1 MKLPLLLPL
10 LLGAISARH
19 LGYNAPPSE
28 SLDIQA
34 SIIQNSDCSG
44 EHKGELA
51 LHGEEI
57 PSGEEEAEDSGCH
70 ETLEDKDDLDSDP
83 ATSGDFEGPKGEDT
97 VQLQGTSGH
106 KTFHIV
112 LVNTPET
119 FAEATDKCKRWYKG
133 NLVSIHDLSTNYH
146 LRYLASGDKQSHIW
160 IGATVTKSY
169 QWTQYAWTD
178 GSIWNFSL
186 WAPGQ
191 PANGE
196 GNCVSMCTQGGLW
209 MRANC
214 TIKLPFICSA

>member
-19 LGYNAPPSE
+19 LGYNAPPPE
-28 SLDIQA
+28 SLDTQA
-34 SIIQNSDCSG
+34 DNRKNSDCSG
-44 EHKGELA
+44 EQKGQLA
-51 LHGEEI
+51 LYREKI
-57 PSGEEEAEDSGCH
+57 PSVEEEAEDSGCQ
-70 ETLEDKDDLDSDP
+70 ETFEDKDDLDSDP
-83 ATSGDFEGPKGEDT
+83 AASGDFERPKEEDT
-97 VQLQGTSGH
+97 VQLQGTH
-106 KTFHIV
+106 RYKTFHIV
-112 LVNTPET
+112 LVNRPET

-146 LRYLASGDKQSHIW
+146 LRYLASGDNQSHIW
-160 IGATVTKSY
+160 IGATVTVSY
-169 QWTQYAWTD
+169 PWHQYKWTD
-178 GSIWNFSL
+178 GSLWNFSL

-191 PANGE
+191 PANGV